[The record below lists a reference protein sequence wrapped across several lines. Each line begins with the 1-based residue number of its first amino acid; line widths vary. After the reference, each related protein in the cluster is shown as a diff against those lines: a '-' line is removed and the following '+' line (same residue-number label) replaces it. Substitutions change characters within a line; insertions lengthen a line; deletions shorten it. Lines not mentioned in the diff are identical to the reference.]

1 MLEVR
6 LNQAHLIAAAL
17 SSSNFGNCFVISSPS
32 AQSLLAAKS
41 AASDL
46 LDQSAL
52 SALAERLVE
61 AARRAGA
68 DAADAV
74 AVRGVS
80 QGVEVREGR
89 VEESERS
96 EGDDVGLRVL
106 VGRRQAVVSTNDVS
120 GDAVTKI
127 AERAVEMARVAP
139 DDKYVGLADPAL
151 LARDFPDLD
160 LLDPNI
166 PATSELERRALEAE
180 AAALSVK
187 GVTKSGGASASAGI
201 GGMVLGTSTGFHGS
215 YLRSSQGISATAI
228 VGEGTGMERDYDFT
242 SAPHGADLLP
252 PEVIGRSAGERTVA
266 RANPRK
272 VETCKVPVVFDPR
285 VAGSLVGH
293 VVGAINGASIARKTS
308 FLKDKLGQQLFAKNI
323 RIIDDPLRK
332 RGLRSQT
339 FDAEGVAV
347 KKIAL
352 IDEGV
357 LTTWLLDCATARELG
372 LTTTGHAHRGVS
384 SSPSPG
390 PYNLHLEPG
399 TPTPAELISDIKQG
413 FYVTDLIGSGVNGVT
428 GDYSRGASGFWIEN
442 GELTYP
448 VSEMTIAGHLFEIF
462 RSMQPANNLE
472 FRYGVNAPTV
482 RIEGLTLG
490 GR

>member
-1 MLEVR
+1 MPGIL
-6 LNQAHLIAAAL
+6 
-17 SSSNFGNCFVISSPS
+17 FVISSPS
-32 AQSLLAAKS
+32 PASPLSLKTREA
-41 AASDL
+41 DL
-46 LDQSAL
+46 FDQSGL
-52 SALAERLVE
+52 SAIAERLVQ

-74 AVRGVS
+74 AVRGIS
-80 QGVEVREGR
+80 QGVEVRDGR

-106 VGRRQAVVSTNDVS
+106 VGQKQAVVSTNDVS
-120 GDAVTKI
+120 GDGIARL
-127 AERAVEMARVAP
+127 AERAVAMARVAP

-151 LARDFPDLD
+151 LAQNFPDLD

-166 PATSELERRALEAE
+166 PEVSELERRAQEAE
-180 AAALSVK
+180 AAGLAVK

-201 GGMVLGTSTGFHGS
+201 GGMVLVTSSGFHGS
-215 YLRSSQGISATAI
+215 YLRSSQGLSMTAI
-228 VGEGTGMERDYDFT
+228 TGEGTSMERDYDFT
-242 SAPHGADLLP
+242 SAPHAADLLS
-252 PEVIGRSAGERTVA
+252 PETVGRSAGERTVA
-266 RANPRK
+266 RFNPRK

-347 KKIAL
+347 KKTAL

-399 TPTPAELISDIKQG
+399 TPTPAELISDIRQG

-442 GELTYP
+442 GKITYP
-448 VSEMTIAGHLFEIF
+448 VSEVTIAGHLFEVF
-462 RSMQPANNLE
+462 KSMQPANDLE
-472 FRYGVNAPTV
+472 FRYGINAPTV